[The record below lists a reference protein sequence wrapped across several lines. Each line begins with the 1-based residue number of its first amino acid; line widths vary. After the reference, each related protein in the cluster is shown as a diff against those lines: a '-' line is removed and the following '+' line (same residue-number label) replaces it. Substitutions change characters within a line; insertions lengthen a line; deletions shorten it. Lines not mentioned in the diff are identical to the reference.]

1 MDDDVEGPMA
11 KGTAADAKSEVQQP
25 RLNPAAER
33 RAILWSAAA
42 FLPVA
47 FAGLLFAPGLRLL
60 WVVRRSSR
68 GACGGRSAYA
78 AAPFSSSSDSLI
90 FSSIST
96 SISFSFLRFVTPHA
110 NASAG
115 TRPCALGHPLRRRAM
130 PRRARPRSG

>member
-68 GACGGRSAYA
+68 GTCGGRSAYA
-78 AAPFSSSSDSLI
+78 AAPFSSSPPSSSPPSSSDSLI
-90 FSSIST
+90 FSSI
-96 SISFSFLRFVTPHA
+96 
-110 NASAG
+110 
-115 TRPCALGHPLRRRAM
+115 
-130 PRRARPRSG
+130 